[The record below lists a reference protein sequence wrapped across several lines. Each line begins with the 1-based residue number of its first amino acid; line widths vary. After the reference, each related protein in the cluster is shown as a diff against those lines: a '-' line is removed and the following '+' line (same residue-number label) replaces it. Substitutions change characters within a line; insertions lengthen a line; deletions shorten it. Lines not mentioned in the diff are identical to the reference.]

1 MSVEL
6 TYAAVRQLR
15 LKRSHY
21 LVAAVLWLAL
31 CSQAQRAPSAVVP
44 SRPLSSTVPIFLEDN
59 RVFVELTFRRT
70 DGSPRKARA
79 WVDTGG
85 GWFAI
90 TEPLA
95 KEIGVTR
102 TGDDIT
108 VGDGHATPIAHPNVR
123 LGEMPLDLSTAN
135 VYEVLG
141 ETQMEPGINAEA
153 FLPARVLMHYD
164 AIFDYP
170 ARLFTLAQPGAVKP
184 RGARIAATVHPESG
198 FPRVEISVG
207 GERYGFLID
216 TGAAYTMISREL
228 LEKWGAAH
236 SNWPK
241 LIGAVAEA
249 NMMGSEMDTGA
260 LLVRISRME
269 LGPLSIDSVGAVS
282 RRVGIFETSMSRMM
296 TAPIV
301 GAIAGN
307 VLKTMRIEIDYPG
320 SAIYVQRNGQPDAN
334 DLDSLGLILRVG
346 DDGKYTVV
354 GIARKDGR
362 PVVDGI
368 QSGDELISL
377 DGLNT
382 SGATLDAVN
391 RSLHGRPGD
400 KKKVRL
406 LRQGKEFEL
415 EVAVQRLL

>member
-6 TYAAVRQLR
+6 TCAVVRRLR
-15 LKRSHY
+15 LERSHY
-21 LVAAVLWLAL
+21 LVSVVLSLAL
-31 CSQAQRAPSAVVP
+31 CAQAQQPPLAVVP
-44 SRPLSSTVPIFLEDN
+44 SRPLSATVPMFLEDN
-59 RVFVELTFRRT
+59 RVFVELTFHRA

-102 TGDDIT
+102 TGDDIQ
-108 VGDGHATPIAHPNVR
+108 VGDGHATPIAHPDVR
-123 LGEMPLDLSTAN
+123 LGEMSLDLSTAN

-153 FLPARVLMHYD
+153 FLPARVLKHYD

-170 ARLFTLAQPGAVKP
+170 ARLFTLAQPGALKP
-184 RGARIAATVHPESG
+184 RGERIAATVHPQSG

-207 GERYGFLID
+207 GELYGFLVD
-216 TGAAYTMISREL
+216 TGAAYTMISHEL

-241 LIGAVAEA
+241 LTGAVAEA
-249 NMMGSEMDTGA
+249 NMIGSEMDTGA
-260 LLVRISRME
+260 LLVRIARME

-296 TAPIV
+296 TGPIV

-320 SAIYVQRNGQPDAN
+320 SAIYVQRDSQLDGN
-334 DLDSLGLILRVG
+334 DLDCLGLVLRVG

-368 QSGDELISL
+368 QPGDELISL

-406 LRQGKEFEL
+406 LRKGKEIEL

>member
-6 TYAAVRQLR
+6 TYAVFRRLR
-15 LKRSHY
+15 LERSHY
-21 LVAAVLWLAL
+21 LVSAVLSLAL
-31 CSQAQRAPSAVVP
+31 CAQAQQAPLAVVP
-44 SRPLSSTVPIFLEDN
+44 SRPLSATVPMFLEDN
-59 RVFVELTFRRT
+59 RVFVELTFRRP

-102 TGDDIT
+102 SGDDIQ
-108 VGDGHATPIAHPNVR
+108 VGDGHATPIAHPDVR

-170 ARLFTLAQPGAVKP
+170 ARLFTLARSGALKP
-184 RGARIAATVHPESG
+184 RGERIVATVNLESG

-207 GERYGFLID
+207 GERYGFLVD

-241 LIGAVAEA
+241 LDGAVAEA
-249 NMMGSEMDTGA
+249 NMIGNEMDTNA

-269 LGPLSIDSVGAVS
+269 LGPLPIDSVGAVS
-282 RRVGIFETSMSRMM
+282 RRAGIFETSMSRMM

-320 SAIYVQRNGQPDAN
+320 SAIYVQRDSQPDAN
-334 DLDSLGLILRVG
+334 DLDCLGLILRVG

-354 GIARKDGR
+354 GIARKGGR

-368 QSGDELISL
+368 QTGDELISL

-400 KKKVRL
+400 KRKVRL
-406 LRQGKEFEL
+406 SRQRKEIEL
-415 EVAVQRLL
+415 EVTVQRLL